1 MVIPAER
8 RNKMAKKS
16 PQQFIKRQK
25 EMERARKAKEK
36 MAKRQQGKKEDEV
49 PDNDAAGITDN
60 SITE

>member
-1 MVIPAER
+1 
-8 RNKMAKKS
+8 MAKKS